1 MEQPDLNRECFACR
15 IMRSF
20 AFSGIGAVGG
30 GYGALW
36 LGAPRTEAVY
46 WAVGGAL
53 LALAALGQIGRLR
66 VKNGPI

>member
-1 MEQPDLNRECFACR
+1 
-15 IMRSF
+15 MRSF

-46 WAVGGAL
+46 WAVGGAV
-53 LALAALGQIGRLR
+53 LALAVLGQIGRLR